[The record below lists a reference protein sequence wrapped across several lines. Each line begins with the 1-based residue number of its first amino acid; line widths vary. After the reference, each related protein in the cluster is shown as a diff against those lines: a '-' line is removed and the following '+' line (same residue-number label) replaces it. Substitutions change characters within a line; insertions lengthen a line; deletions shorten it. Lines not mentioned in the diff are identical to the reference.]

1 MNQFHLDKRIEL
13 IDLFDLGMPLRT
25 GSYIIREKELTIVET
40 SASPS
45 IPYLLKGLKK
55 LNIDPNEIKNII
67 VTHIHLDHSGGV
79 GLLLKECPN
88 AKVIVHPRGAKHLID
103 PTKLEAG
110 ARQVYG
116 NKFDSLFK
124 PLLPVP
130 ENKVIVKGHL
140 DTLIISD
147 DCTLTFYDTPGHAK
161 HHFSI
166 YDPVSNGMFTGDTA
180 GINYT
185 YLLNEEFYL
194 PSTSPTQ
201 FSPEDMDQ
209 SIQFYRNKNLSRIFY
224 GHFGMT
230 ENPSKGLTDVQK
242 WLKIFLQCGE
252 KANYEENNF
261 NEKVEKT
268 HGYISEVI
276 RKSSLFSN
284 RSPSNPI
291 YKILELDL
299 SVSSMGIIDY
309 LSKRK

>member
-1 MNQFHLDKRIEL
+1 MNQLHLDKRIEL
-13 IDLFDLGMPLRT
+13 IDLYDLGIPFRT
-25 GSYIIREKELTIVET
+25 GSYVIREKELTIVET

-45 IPYLLKGLKK
+45 IPYLLEGLKK
-55 LNIDPNEIKNII
+55 LKINPSEIKNII
-67 VTHIHLDHSGGV
+67 LTHIHLDHSGGV
-79 GLLLKECPN
+79 GLFLKECPN
-88 AKVIVHPRGAKHLID
+88 AKVIVHPRGARHLIA
-103 PTKLEAG
+103 PAKLEAG

-130 ENKVIVKGHL
+130 ENKIMVKENG
-140 DTLIISD
+140 DTLKISIT
-147 DCTLTFYDTPGHAK
+147 CTLTFFDTPGHAR

-209 SIQFYRNKNLSRIFY
+209 SIQFYLNKNLSRIYY
-224 GHFGMT
+224 GHFGMS

-242 WLKIFLQCGE
+242 WLKIFLKCGE
-252 KANYEENNF
+252 KAYYEENNF

-268 HGYISEVI
+268 HQFI
-276 RKSSLFSN
+276 REEIMNSSLFTN
-284 RSPSNPI
+284 LSPSHPI
-291 YKILELDL
+291 FKILELDL
-299 SVSSMGIIDY
+299 GVSSMGIIDY
-309 LSKRK
+309 LTKRK